1 MVTHLNPLSPPF
13 WWSLWTLA
21 SHPHHAYLP
30 NSLPVNKLACTVAD
44 SAVYLLKW
52 RVSVCFEGQGHERLS
67 NAFWF
72 DIYTFN
78 HQQCLSLSTR
88 NPSTRHMTLD
98 WPSECCSYCP
108 SLRQCSQNT
117 PTELEV
123 QDNGGLAAA
132 WPARSRQRSHSH
144 RSTQLPVLRHPSAN
158 INIKVTNKLQRLQRT
173 TALHAPWCECTLF
186 KRRHA
191 LNRAQMD
198 T

>member
-1 MVTHLNPLSPPF
+1 MYLTSYLSI
-13 WWSLWTLA
+13 S
-21 SHPHHAYLP
+21 Y
-30 NSLPVNKLACTVAD
+30 ACTVAD

-52 RVSVCFEGQGHERLS
+52 RVSVCVEGQDHERLS

-123 QDNGGLAAA
+123 QDSGGLAAA

-144 RSTQLPVLRHPSAN
+144 RSTQPPVLRHPSAN
-158 INIKVTNKLQRLQRT
+158 INIKVTNKPSDWGCSGPQRRMLPDVNV
-173 TALHAPWCECTLF
+173 LFLSGGTLWTEP
-186 KRRHA
+186 RWTRS
-191 LNRAQMD
+191 RV
-198 T
+198 